1 MHKSE
6 YLQIRVSRQEK
17 HIIKESAKAA
27 GIDMSA
33 WILQKVL
40 NDNSKIFIDLIGEF
54 ATQEQSYVFAAIN
67 DFLINLNALDF
78 EYATAIEAISELDDF
93 RSNYIIAMIL
103 QRANQ
108 LSAPYPDWINKYRI
122 LEKPYFGSQLKS
134 LRLYLLI
141 NSPPEFKSRN
151 IFIDSAIGE
160 RV

>member
-6 YLQIRVSRQEK
+6 HLQIRVSRQEK
-17 HIIKESAKAA
+17 NIIKESANAA

-40 NDNSKIFIDLIGEF
+40 NDNLKIFIDLIDKFSTEEHSF
-54 ATQEQSYVFAAIN
+54 VFAALN
-67 DFLINLNALDF
+67 DFLNNLKAVDF
-78 EYATAIEAISELDDF
+78 ASATAIDPTTKLNDF
-93 RSNYIIAMIL
+93 NRNYIIAMIM

-108 LSAPYPDWINKYRI
+108 LSIPAPYWINKHKI
-122 LEKPYFGSQLKS
+122 LEKPYFGSSLKS
-134 LRLYLLI
+134 LRLYLLL

-151 IFIDSAIGE
+151 IFIDSAVGD